1 MRAETHP
8 ERRRPRRQRKPGAP
22 AGGGAPG
29 GGGFTLL
36 EVLISTALIALAMAL
51 LFASFHNVT
60 RASQKGQAKLD
71 RLRHG
76 ELVMDQLVRAL
87 RFAAFFENN
96 PKKYAFWQEKNAGS
110 PPKDVISWVTSS
122 PAFIPPREGL
132 VYGLHRLFLSI
143 EDTDDGP
150 ALHAVAYPHLQDL
163 EDPDFE
169 ERDPWLVSREVTG
182 LEFRWYDQDAKSWED
197 EWEKENALP
206 QFVEVTLTLRP
217 LAKGDRPVEMTRVVQ
232 IPAGA
237 FSRLRNRMTQP
248 VDSGSSAGANTAPA
262 VNTPTVIPG
271 GGSGGGGNRG
281 GGGPSSPGGRA
292 P

>member
-1 MRAETHP
+1 MRAEP
-8 ERRRPRRQRKPGAP
+8 AAMEVAAAPQNRRR
-22 AGGGAPG
+22 
-29 GGGFTLL
+29 GFTLV
-36 EVLISTALIALAMAL
+36 EVLIATALIAMAMAL
-51 LFASFHNVT
+51 LFGSFYNVT
-60 RASQKGQAKLD
+60 RSSQKGQAKLD

-96 PKKYAFWQEKNAGS
+96 PKKYAFWQEKNGGS

-122 PAFIPPREGL
+122 PAFIPPRDGL

-182 LEFRWYDQDAKSWED
+182 LEFRWYDQDGKSWED

-217 LAKGDRPVEMTRVVQ
+217 LDPGEKAVEMTRVVQ

-248 VDSGSSAGANTAPA
+248 TDPAGSTGTNTAPP

-271 GGSGGGGNRG
+271 GGSGGTSIRSGS
-281 GGGPSSPGGRA
+281 GGPAAPGGRT

>member
-1 MRAETHP
+1 MVAAAP
-8 ERRRPRRQRKPGAP
+8 RRRR
-22 AGGGAPG
+22 
-29 GGGFTLL
+29 GGFTLL
-36 EVLISTALIALAMAL
+36 EVMISTALIAMAMAL

-60 RASQKGQAKLD
+60 RASQKGQARLD

-110 PPKDVISWVTSS
+110 PPQDVISWVTSS
-122 PAFIPPREGL
+122 PAFIPPRDGL

-143 EDTDDGP
+143 EDTGDGP

-163 EDPDFE
+163 DDPDFE
-169 ERDPWLVSREVTG
+169 EREPWLVSREVTG
-182 LEFRWYDQDAKSWED
+182 LEFRWYDQDGESWED

-217 LAKGDRPVEMTRVVQ
+217 LEEGDRPVEMTRVVQ

-237 FSRLRNRMTQP
+237 FSRLRNRLTQP
-248 VDSGSSAGANTAPA
+248 VDPGDSTGANPAPA
-262 VNTPTVIPG
+262 PKTPTVPPG
-271 GGSGGGGNRG
+271 GGGGATGGGRSGGGAT
-281 GGGPSSPGGRA
+281 SPGGRT